1 MIFRFKT
8 KIKETLEN
16 KLLLFLTPSTMATL
30 RFPSSPAPETA
41 NGIEFGCGDRQEQ
54 QQLEPN
60 SRASPAHL
68 QELRYFPVIWVK
80 AAALG
85 VPAALPSG
93 TMQAAGEHS
102 RCLPIWSPCTASGKI
117 YVVLKHSTVLSTEM
131 IELQMLTRCRT
142 PFIIII
148 KNVISCFAHDKTHQ
162 INLLGVELPSGW

>member
-16 KLLLFLTPSTMATL
+16 KLLLLLTPSTMATL

-68 QELRYFPVIWVK
+68 QELRY
-80 AAALG
+80 
-85 VPAALPSG
+85 S
-93 TMQAAGEHS
+93 Q
-102 RCLPIWSPCTASGKI
+102 
-117 YVVLKHSTVLSTEM
+117 
-131 IELQMLTRCRT
+131 
-142 PFIIII
+142 
-148 KNVISCFAHDKTHQ
+148 
-162 INLLGVELPSGW
+162 